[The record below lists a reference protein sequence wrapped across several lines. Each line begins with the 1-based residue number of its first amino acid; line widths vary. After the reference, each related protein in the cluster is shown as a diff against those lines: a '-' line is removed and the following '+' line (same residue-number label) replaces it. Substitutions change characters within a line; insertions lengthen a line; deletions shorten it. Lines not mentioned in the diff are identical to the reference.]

1 MNNDENFGNFAQNS
15 VLSILLHTKSTWFST
30 HKTWQIAPQGQFA
43 RVTRRI
49 LSTTSSM
56 VLIPLLLNPW
66 GGYVAAGFTIATGTG
81 ELRNT
86 EEHNCHGGQ
95 G

>member
-1 MNNDENFGNFAQNS
+1 MFADQKTKILNLVLEQLTFG
-15 VLSILLHTKSTWFST
+15 K
-30 HKTWQIAPQGQFA
+30 
-43 RVTRRI
+43 
-49 LSTTSSM
+49 
-56 VLIPLLLNPW
+56 LNPQAVS
-66 GGYVAAGFTIATGTG
+66 VAAGFTIATGTG